1 MASAK
6 RLNSGN
12 WNVQVYSHKDENG
25 KRVYMSFTG
34 ATKQEAEMMAARYAA
49 GKVRNTSTGMTV
61 EMAIE
66 KYISAKTGVL
76 SASTIRS
83 YRNLQKK
90 YYKEIAKTSIIKLTN
105 YDIQMMIAAYSESGL
120 KPKTVKNI
128 NILLMAAINFV
139 APEIKFKVDLPRI
152 PKNTKPSPKN
162 ADVAILFRMA
172 SDWMKKCIAL
182 AAFGGMRRGEI
193 AALKYKDIEGDVI
206 HVHSAYAMDENN
218 KWIHQDVTKE
228 ECSDRYVRLPHQVIE
243 LLGTGLPEDY
253 IIGYNPNT
261 ISKMYNKLRTR
272 AGIDKSIRFHD
283 LRHYFASIGAVLN
296 IPDTYLADF
305 GGWSHSSPVMKE
317 VYQGQITDIAE
328 GYSRKM
334 TDYFSQN
341 VISKAK

>member
-6 RLNSGN
+6 RLKSGN

-61 EMAIE
+61 ELAIE

-105 YDIQMMIAAYSESGL
+105 YDIQTMISSYSENGL

-128 NILLMAAINFV
+128 NILLMAALNFV
-139 APEIKFKVDLPRI
+139 APEIKFQVDLPRI
-152 PKNTKPSPKN
+152 PKRPKTSPKN
-162 ADVAILFRMA
+162 QDVQMLFKMA
-172 SDWMKKCIAL
+172 WPWMQKCIAL

-193 AALKYKDIEGDVI
+193 AALTYKDIEGDVI
-206 HVHSAYAMDENN
+206 HVHSAFAMDEDN
-218 KWIHQDVTKE
+218 KWVHQDVPKE
-228 ECSDRYVRLPHQVIE
+228 EYSDRYVRLPHQVIE
-243 LLGTGLPEDY
+243 LLGTGQPDDY

-261 ISKMYNKLRTR
+261 ISKMYNRLRNR
-272 AGIDKSIRFHD
+272 AGVDKSIRFHD

-305 GGWSHSSPVMKE
+305 GGWSHSSPVMKD
-317 VYQGQITDIAE
+317 VYQNQITDIAE
-328 GYSRKM
+328 GYKNKM
-334 TDYFSQN
+334 NEYFTNN
-341 VISKAK
+341 VINQAK